1 MVDKDDCVKAQ
12 VRFGSRG
19 IRLFVSYLEFTQGF
33 SDNIRGNV
41 HLNFT
46 RHHITE
52 KRQRD
57 KAYKSIVLSS

>member
-1 MVDKDDCVKAQ
+1 MVASRL
-12 VRFGSRG
+12 RFALEAGELG
-19 IRLFVSYLEFTQGF
+19 FLVSCLEFTQGF

-57 KAYKSIVLSS
+57 KAYKSIALSS